1 MPTPVAVPPVSNGG
15 SIVASVRALIGGR
28 ATTLALEP
36 RAMDED
42 MLADQRR
49 LVELVEAEGWDVT
62 DLEISAYDSPWAD
75 EDDPEA
81 TVTITAR
88 KPYENEGDDEDEDS
102 PYRLK

>member
-1 MPTPVAVPPVSNGG
+1 
-15 SIVASVRALIGGR
+15 
-28 ATTLALEP
+28 
-36 RAMDED
+36 MDDE

-49 LVELVEAEGWDVT
+49 LVELIEAEGWDVT

-88 KPYENEGDDEDEDS
+88 RPYEGDDDEDDADEDDGN
-102 PYRLK
+102 PFRLK

>member
-1 MPTPVAVPPVSNGG
+1 
-15 SIVASVRALIGGR
+15 
-28 ATTLALEP
+28 
-36 RAMDED
+36 MDED

-49 LVELVEAEGWDVT
+49 LVELVEEEGWDVT

-88 KPYENEGDDEDEDS
+88 KPYESEDNDDGRETDEDDES
-102 PYRLK
+102 PFRVK

>member
-1 MPTPVAVPPVSNGG
+1 
-15 SIVASVRALIGGR
+15 
-28 ATTLALEP
+28 
-36 RAMDED
+36 MDED

-49 LVELVEAEGWDVT
+49 LVELVENEGWDVT

-88 KPYENEGDDEDEDS
+88 KPYVSDENGEDGTDGDDEN
-102 PYRLK
+102 PFRLK